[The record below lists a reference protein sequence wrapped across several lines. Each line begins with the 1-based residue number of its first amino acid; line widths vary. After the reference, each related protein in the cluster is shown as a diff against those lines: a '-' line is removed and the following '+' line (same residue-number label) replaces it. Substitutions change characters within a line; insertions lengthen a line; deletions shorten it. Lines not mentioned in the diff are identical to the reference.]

1 MHDTECLPDF
11 IQIGPLTRV
20 PRKAVKLITFRAQEK
35 ERVKR
40 HLERQA
46 AHVKVDRT
54 GEPVID
60 PKTKKPILTEDA
72 AYAADALELSN
83 WDEAPGVCV
92 LDDGQVF
99 LCYYGRPE
107 IDAQLA
113 VLDVAKAAR
122 ERILASSGA

>member
-1 MHDTECLPDF
+1 MHDDACLPDF

-20 PRKAVKLITFRAQEK
+20 PRRAIKMITFRDQER

-40 HLERQA
+40 HLERQSQ
-46 AHVKVDRT
+46 
-54 GEPVID
+54 
-60 PKTKKPILTEDA
+60 KKGAGGVLTEEA

-99 LCYYGRPE
+99 LCYHAQEE

-113 VLDVAKAAR
+113 VLDVRKMLK
-122 ERILASSGA
+122 ERLLAGSGA

>member
-1 MHDTECLPDF
+1 
-11 IQIGPLTRV
+11 PLTRV
-20 PRKAVKLITFRAQEK
+20 PRKAVKFITFRAQEK

-40 HLERQA
+40 HLMRQA
-46 AHVKVDRT
+46 QKRGPA
-54 GEPVID
+54 GA
-60 PKTKKPILTEDA
+60 LTEDA

-122 ERILASSGA
+122 ERILSGASS